1 MNEVGLLIAGQK
13 MVLVQ
18 QDLSVRE
25 AVRRM
30 ADRHIGAVPVTDGE
44 RVAGIFTERDVMAR
58 VVAPGRDPE
67 RTTVGE
73 VMTRELV
80 VAGPADTCEECLQLM
95 RQANVRHLLV
105 LDEGRL
111 AGIVSLRDL
120 LSLDADEKQLA
131 IRLLNAYVHD
141 IPVTLRPES

>member
-1 MNEVGLLIAGQK
+1 MNDVRLLIEGQRV
-13 MVLVQ
+13 VLVP

-30 ADRHIGAVPVTDGE
+30 ADRQIGAVPVTDGE
-44 RVAGIFTERDVMAR
+44 RVAGIFTERDLMAR
-58 VVAPGRDPE
+58 VVAPGRDPD
-67 RTTVGE
+67 RTAVGD

-80 VAGPADTCEECLQLM
+80 VAGPADTCEDCLRLM

-105 LDEGRL
+105 LDGGRL
-111 AGIVSLRDL
+111 AGIVSQRDL
-120 LSLDADEKQLA
+120 LSRDVSEKQLA

-141 IPVTLRPES
+141 IPVTLPPES